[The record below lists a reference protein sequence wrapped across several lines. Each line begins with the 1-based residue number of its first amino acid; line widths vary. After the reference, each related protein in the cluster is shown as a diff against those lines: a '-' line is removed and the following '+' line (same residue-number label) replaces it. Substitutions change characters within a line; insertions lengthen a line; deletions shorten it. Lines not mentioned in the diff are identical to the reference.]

1 MKQNHKMSVLLRVRG
16 IQYALFWLVSF
27 LFLVNYFTQGYDIGL
42 IDIVYTLLFHIS
54 LVFAVSINSF
64 YLLPNY
70 LAYGKYY
77 KYSILLLGL
86 IVISMWLNIFTFQYV
101 SDWIFPGYYF
111 VSYYEWWELLEF
123 LIIYVGLT
131 SMLEFSKSWFREMQ
145 VRREM
150 AELEQERV
158 RTELK
163 ALRSQ
168 INPHFL
174 FNSLN
179 RIYALAVKQSEQ
191 TPKAVL
197 QLSELLRYAIEQTD
211 KDRVPLT
218 KELEYVTQFV
228 EWYRARTVHP
238 ERIVFTCAETTDKL
252 LIAPLLLVV
261 FVENCFK
268 HGRLTRNDDQIIIR
282 VSLVNATL
290 KLITE
295 NSIDPDRELPGKNTG
310 LGLENVRRRLNLLYE
325 NRHNL
330 DIKAI
335 NSRYRVSLTIEL
347 E

>member
-1 MKQNHKMSVLLRVRG
+1 MTKPNEASALLQNRG
-16 IQYALFWLVSF
+16 VQYAIFWLVSF

-70 LAYGKYY
+70 LAHEKYY
-77 KYSILLLGL
+77 KYSILLSGL
-86 IVISMWLNIFTFQYV
+86 IIISMWLNIFTFQYL

-158 RTELK
+158 QTELK

-179 RIYALAVKQSEQ
+179 HIYALSVRQSVQ
-191 TPKAVL
+191 TSKAVL
-197 QLSELLRYAIEQTD
+197 QLSELLRYAID
-211 KDRVPLT
+211 HMDRDRVPLR
-218 KELEYVTQFV
+218 KELEYVTQFI
-228 EWYRARTVHP
+228 EWHKARIDHP
-238 ERIVFTCAETTDKL
+238 ERIAFTCAETPDKL
-252 LIAPLLLVV
+252 QIAPLLLVV

-268 HGRLTRNDDQIIIR
+268 HGRLSRIDDRIIIS
-282 VSLVNATL
+282 VSLTDSTL

-295 NSIDPDRELPGKNTG
+295 NSTDPDRELPAESTG
-310 LGLENVRRRLNLLYE
+310 LGLENVRRRLNLLYDE
-325 NRHNL
+325 RHHL
-330 DIKAI
+330 DIQNTI
-335 NSRYRVSLTIEL
+335 NRYRVSLTIEL

>member
-1 MKQNHKMSVLLRVRG
+1 MTKPNKASVLLQNRG
-16 IQYALFWLVSF
+16 IQYAIFWLVSF

-42 IDIVYTLLFHIS
+42 IDIVYTMLFHIS

-70 LAYGKYY
+70 LAHGKYY

-86 IVISMWLNIFTFQYV
+86 IIISMWLNIFTFQYL

-123 LIIYVGLT
+123 LVIYVGLT

-158 RTELK
+158 QTELK

-179 RIYALAVKQSEQ
+179 HIYALSVKQSVQ

-197 QLSELLRYAIEQTD
+197 QLSDLLRYAID
-211 KDRVPLT
+211 HMDRDRVPLK

-228 EWYRARTVHP
+228 EWYKARTDHP
-238 ERIVFTCAETTDKL
+238 ERIVFTCPETQDKL

-268 HGRLTRNDDQIIIR
+268 HGRLSRFDDRITITL
-282 VSLVNATL
+282 SLVDSTL
-290 KLITE
+290 QLITE
-295 NSIDPDRELPGKNTG
+295 NAIYPDRELPVESTG

-325 NRHNL
+325 NRHHL
-330 DIKAI
+330 DIRDTD
-335 NSRYRVSLTIEL
+335 NCYRVSLTMEL